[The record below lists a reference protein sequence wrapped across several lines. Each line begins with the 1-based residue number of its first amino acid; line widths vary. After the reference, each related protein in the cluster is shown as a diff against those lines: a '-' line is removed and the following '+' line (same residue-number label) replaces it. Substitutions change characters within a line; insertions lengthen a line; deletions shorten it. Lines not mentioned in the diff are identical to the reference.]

1 MTTNKGRRD
10 STTTTAPDPH
20 VPLAQ
25 RWQEIRTGFK
35 RPFWIA
41 NLTELFERLAYYGP
55 QAVLAIYLHEYLGLT
70 TAQATWLIGYYGF
83 VVWFMP
89 IVGGALADRFGFR
102 RTLAGAFFILAAG
115 NFLLG
120 SLSASWMAPIR
131 NALPLFALMHI
142 LMLIPAMGPAVVK
155 PVVVGTTARAA
166 NEKVRSAGY
175 SIYYTIVNVGAAL
188 GPITASLVRRSV
200 GVEDV
205 FLVSAAA
212 TLAMAVV
219 TLVFYR
225 EPEEDGIA
233 DARVA
238 TVGQT
243 LHNLVRVVGAEFLVI
258 LGAALGLWLLFHFAP
273 LPSLPIWALAA
284 YGVVLAALFLRS
296 LLKRPFFLF
305 LIIFSGFWVV
315 FWQQYISLPIYVR
328 TYVNPN
334 ANIDALLSVEATTVI
349 LLTFVV
355 NQLTRRIPPFVAIIA
370 GVLISSLSW
379 LFLTAGSATVFVVAA
394 LIVLA
399 IGEVIQAPRYYE
411 YVSRLAPQGQQG
423 LFMGYS
429 FLPIGI
435 GYLIAGPTSGRLLHY
450 FGEVRGQPSQMWWVV
465 AAGGVFTTALL
476 IAYDRFLRP
485 KTGPAET
492 A

>member
-1 MTTNKGRRD
+1 V
-10 STTTTAPDPH
+10 S
-20 VPLAQ
+20 VAQ
-25 RWQEIRTGFK
+25 RLKEIRHGFQ
-35 RPFWIA
+35 RSFWVA
-41 NLTELFERLAYYGP
+41 NFTELFERLAYYGP
-55 QAVLAIYLHEYLGLT
+55 QAVLAIYLHEHLGLT
-70 TAQATWLIGYYGF
+70 TEQATWLIGYYGF

-102 RTLAGAFFILAAG
+102 RTLAGAFFILAIG

-131 NALPLFALMHI
+131 DALPLFALMHI

-166 NEKVRSAGY
+166 NENVRSAGY
-175 SIYYTIVNVGAAL
+175 SIYYTVVNIGAAL

-212 TLAMAVV
+212 TLAMAIV
-219 TLVFYR
+219 TLLFYR
-225 EPEEDGIA
+225 EPAKDGGAEAQVATVAQAIRNL
-233 DARVA
+233 ARVA
-238 TVGQT
+238 GTG
-243 LHNLVRVVGAEFLVI
+243 FLVLLAVAVGSWLLYRFTPVPALPTWV
-258 LGAALGLWLLFHFAP
+258 LGAY
-273 LPSLPIWALAA
+273 AA
-284 YGVVLAALFLRS
+284 VLAMLFLRT
-296 LLKRPFFLF
+296 LLKNPFFLF

-315 FWQQYISLPIYVR
+315 FWQQYLSLPIYVR

-355 NQLTRRIPPFVAIIA
+355 NQLTRRIPPFIAIIA
-370 GVLISSLSW
+370 GVLISSVSW
-379 LFLTAGSATVFVVAA
+379 LFLTLGSATPYVVAA

-399 IGEVIQAPRYYE
+399 IGEVVQAPRYYE
-411 YVSRLAPQGQQG
+411 YISRLAPPGQQG
-423 LFMGYS
+423 LFMGYA

-435 GYLIAGPTSGRLLHY
+435 GYLIGGRSAGWLLHY
-450 FGEVRGQPSQMWWVV
+450 FGEVRGQPAMMWYFL
-465 AAGGVFTTALL
+465 AGAGVLTTGLL
-476 IAYDRFLRP
+476 ILYNRFVRP
-485 KTGPAET
+485 QETTPVTG
-492 A
+492 